1 MGDRR
6 PVTFP
11 TVPVVGAPDLADIA
25 SRFGAL
31 LRAAGVPVTTA
42 SDAHR
47 LGDVAM
53 RSADLRVLVE
63 EAGYTE
69 LCAFERRTPK
79 KVGL

>member
-1 MGDRR
+1 
-6 PVTFP
+6 
-11 TVPVVGAPDLADIA
+11 
-25 SRFGAL
+25 
-31 LRAAGVPVTTA
+31 VTTA